1 MNMDMIT
8 VQGLVKHYGP
18 HCALDRVDFRVGS
31 GEIVGLLGPNGAG
44 KTTLMK
50 ILTGFM
56 QPDEGTVTVAGCD
69 VLAQPMAAQEELGY
83 LPENAPLY
91 QELTVL
97 SSLRLAASLRRI
109 PQPRQDEAIVD
120 IVRELGLEDRLTVP
134 VASLSKGFRQR
145 LGLAQAIVHRPR
157 VLILD
162 EPTNGLDPTQIVE
175 VRGLIRRLAEH
186 STILI
191 STHILSEVEA
201 VCQRVLILIQ
211 GQVRADARLQDLSA
225 SSAALLRLTEGRDI
239 SSQLVRLPGVTRVTP
254 LETEGSGTGGA
265 ARLWRVEGMNGTALC
280 PAVFALAAEQAWPVA
295 ELRPDSR
302 SLEAVFNELAGGERS

>member
-1 MNMDMIT
+1 MDMIK
-8 VQGLVKHYGP
+8 VAGLVKHYGP
-18 HCALDRVDFRVGS
+18 HRALDGVDFQVGA

-50 ILTGFM
+50 ILTGFV
-56 QPDEGTVTVAGCD
+56 QPDEGTVTVAGCN
-69 VLAQPMAAQEELGY
+69 VLRDPAGAQEQLGY

-97 SSLRLAASLRRI
+97 ASLRLAASLRRI
-109 PQPRQDEAIVD
+109 VQPRQDQAIASAVED
-120 IVRELGLEDRLTVP
+120 LGLTERLAEP

-145 LGLAQAIVHRPR
+145 LGLAQAILHRPK

-201 VCQRVLILIQ
+201 SCQRVVILMQ
-211 GQVRADARLQDLSA
+211 GQVRADARLQDLAA
-225 SSAALLRLTEGRDI
+225 SSAALLQLTEGRDI
-239 SSQLVRLPGVTRVTP
+239 ADQLIRLPGVTRVTP
-254 LETEGSGTGGA
+254 LATECDGTGQGA
-265 ARLWRVEGMNGTALC
+265 CLWRVEGTNGVALC
-280 PAVFALAAEQAWPVA
+280 PAIFALAAAQSWPVA

-302 SLEAVFNELAGGERS
+302 SLETVFNELAGGERS